1 MLVRVVSI
9 SACLLLCALTWQQ
22 YHASSVEAD
31 LDQSASST
39 SSLRSSLAWLSR
51 KATRKLDP
59 AGQDQQQDGQNKKK
73 PNLPLG
79 PQFHLRNFVSQ
90 RFYEPRVPNA
100 HSKPQ
105 SEHLSEPPSR
115 SQQPRRHPSGLCV
128 AIPTVPRPTVE
139 PNVSSWQLLTRLL
152 RDLDG
157 ERASGEGV
165 LEHAIKVVVYSASCM
180 YRFQPGAADVG
191 NIVGD
196 GTRVTELNRAVEEQY
211 TQAVRV
217 SRELSVPVYVV
228 PANVDVCAFIYN
240 KTRLEEEV
248 PRELQYEDWSRWMWM
263 AKESIDFVYAVRQCM
278 VTNPR
283 YILFLEDDTKPIHR
297 YDLAIERFISEDLAN
312 KSWAV
317 LSLYHPRSFH
327 WPVQHADEYLMPCCT
342 QALLFNVTALP
353 ALLNFVEGNFMRAPI
368 DLLLRDYLK
377 ENALHAYVH
386 VPSLFQHMGV
396 FSTKDSSSRAFH
408 FDFLFGKNAS
418 ALAAMRGA
426 ADGVRLA
433 PLTVT

>member
-1 MLVRVVSI
+1 MANSKP
-9 SACLLLCALTWQQ
+9 
-22 YHASSVEAD
+22 
-31 LDQSASST
+31 
-39 SSLRSSLAWLSR
+39 LA
-51 KATRKLDP
+51 
-59 AGQDQQQDGQNKKK
+59 
-73 PNLPLG
+73 
-79 PQFHLRNFVSQ
+79 
-90 RFYEPRVPNA
+90 EP
-100 HSKPQ
+100 HSKPHSHTQ
-105 SEHLSEPPSR
+105 HP
-115 SQQPRRHPSGLCV
+115 QRHRSGLCV
-128 AIPTVPRPTVE
+128 AIPTIPRPTVE

-152 RDLDG
+152 WDLDG

-165 LEHAIKVVVYSASCM
+165 LDHAIKVVVYSASCM

-191 NIVGD
+191 NVVGD

-228 PANVDVCAFIYN
+228 PANVEVCAFIYN
-240 KTRLEEEV
+240 KTRMEDVV
-248 PRELQYEDWSRWMWM
+248 PSELQYKDWSRWMWM
-263 AKESIDFVYAVRQCM
+263 AKESIDFVYAVRQCI

-297 YDLAIERFISEDLAN
+297 YDSAIERFISEDLAN

-317 LSLYHPRSFH
+317 LSLYLPRSYH
-327 WPVQHADEYLMPCCT
+327 WPVQHADEYSIPCCT

-353 ALLNFVEGNFMRAPI
+353 SLLDYVEANFMRAPI

-377 ENALHAYVH
+377 EKGLHAYVH

-396 FSTKDSSSRAFH
+396 YSTKDGSSKAFH

-418 ALAAMRGA
+418 ALTAMGGA
-426 ADGVRLA
+426 VEGVRLA
-433 PLTVT
+433 PLNLT